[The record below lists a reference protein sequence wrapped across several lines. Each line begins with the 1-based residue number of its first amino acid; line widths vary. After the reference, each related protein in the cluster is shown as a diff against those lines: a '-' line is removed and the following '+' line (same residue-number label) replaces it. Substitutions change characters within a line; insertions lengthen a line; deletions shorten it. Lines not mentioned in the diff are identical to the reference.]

1 MVNFLIFS
9 WSPLIKG
16 AACSY
21 KITENIKNAILM
33 MSNKVVNQG
42 TKIQNL
48 KNTYTSFS
56 NKSDAKSSDFENVI
70 CNTKWPFF
78 SS

>member
-1 MVNFLIFS
+1 MVNFLIFFGG
-9 WSPLIKG
+9 PLIKG
-16 AACSY
+16 AACNY

-42 TKIQNL
+42 TTIQNL

-70 CNTKWPFF
+70 CNTK
-78 SS
+78 